1 MTRSQITVSL
11 WPRVELEADTT
22 EGTMVVAL
30 GLLAERSSQLPV
42 VHFRCRCL
50 PHLAPTK
57 LDLLELYGVTLVQ
70 IDELESTATVETG
83 KLPPLVRGLWTNHI
97 GFEGFTKP
105 KGIHYYPAVS
115 LVQMVLEV
123 FEIYW

>member
-1 MTRSQITVSL
+1 MPSYQITMSL
-11 WPRVELEADTT
+11 WPRVELESEVA
-22 EGTMVVAL
+22 EETMNMAL
-30 GLLAERSSQLPV
+30 DLLTERSGKIEV

-50 PHLAPTK
+50 PGLTK
-57 LDLLELYGVTLVQ
+57 LDLLELYGVTMVQ
-70 IDELESTATVETG
+70 VDELESYATVETG

-97 GFEGFTKP
+97 GFEGLINKP

-115 LVQMVLEV
+115 LVRMVLEV